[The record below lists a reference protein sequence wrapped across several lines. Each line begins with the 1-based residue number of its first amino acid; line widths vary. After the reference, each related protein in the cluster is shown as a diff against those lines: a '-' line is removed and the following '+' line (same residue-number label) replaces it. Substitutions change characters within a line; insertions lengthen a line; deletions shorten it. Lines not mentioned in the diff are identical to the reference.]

1 MERIEPTIKSK
12 ICPLSRVEY
21 DVVDSVL
28 LGGIDNENAIEPG
41 FFKVLETRES
51 RRACYEIDFLSL
63 GKLFFLSS
71 RVKSSGISSHHL
83 QVQKRNVPSSGAL
96 HAIDC
101 FVSKSN
107 SSDWYVYNPNKHSL
121 DRVKLTQKRLIE
133 FHKNECF
140 NFLPEMQAGYLIW
153 YVCDIE
159 RMRSKY
165 ENPESLAYRDSGVLS
180 GIQSLIAESLGFA
193 FCMVGRSGYK
203 EAAEFSN
210 ERDLIGVGSAIVGG
224 RLG

>member
-1 MERIEPTIKSK
+1 MEWIEPTIKSK
-12 ICPLSRVEY
+12 ISPLPRLEY
-21 DVVDSVL
+21 DVVDSIL
-28 LGGIDNENAIEPG
+28 LDGFDSDNATESA
-41 FFKVLETRES
+41 FFSVLETRES
-51 RRACYEIDFLSL
+51 RRTCYEIDSLSL
-63 GKLFFLSS
+63 GKLLFLSS
-71 RVKSSGISSHHL
+71 RVKSSGISSDRL
-83 QVQKRNVPSSGAL
+83 QVQKRNVPSSGGL

-107 SSDWYVYNPNKHSL
+107 SNDWYVYNPSRHTL
-121 DRVKLTQKRLIE
+121 DRLRLSQKRLIE
-133 FHKNECF
+133 FHRNECF
-140 NFLPEMQAGYLIW
+140 NILPEMQGGYLIW

-193 FCMVGRSGYK
+193 FCMVGRLGYK
-203 EAAEFSN
+203 EAAGFSN
-210 ERDLIGVGSAIVGG
+210 KRDLIGVGSAIVGG